1 MTLRFVMRDGLV
13 GRTRCKEERVVMLKA
28 LLICSVMARL
38 MISDWRVMFKKRK
51 RNERQ
56 ILDDL
61 KGVMTMIWEWKW
73 KE

>member
-1 MTLRFVMRDGLV
+1 
-13 GRTRCKEERVVMLKA
+13 MLKA

-38 MISDWRVMFKKRK
+38 MICDWRVVFKKRK

-61 KGVMTMIWEWKW
+61 KGVMTMTWEWKW